1 MSLILLFFKDILWC
15 GPLFKVFT
23 EFVIILFL
31 FYFLASMILA
41 PQPDT
46 EPTPLELEGEVLTT
60 EPPGKSLILVTFNY
74 FE

>member
-1 MSLILLFFKDILWC
+1 
-15 GPLFKVFT
+15 
-23 EFVIILFL
+23 L

-74 FE
+74 FK